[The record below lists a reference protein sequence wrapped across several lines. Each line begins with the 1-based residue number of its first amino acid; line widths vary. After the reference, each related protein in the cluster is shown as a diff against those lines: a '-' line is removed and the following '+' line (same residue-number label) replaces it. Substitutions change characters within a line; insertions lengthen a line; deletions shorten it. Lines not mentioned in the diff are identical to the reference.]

1 VTYTV
6 SKLEFPINSK
16 MHVGPTTAV
25 TKSVPQAKKRLGNSP
40 SGVAKL
46 SATCSWP

>member
-25 TKSVPQAKKRLGNSP
+25 TKSVPQAKKRLGNTVP
-40 SGVAKL
+40 VV
-46 SATCSWP
+46 